1 MPDLI
6 LVTAVIASIALFW
19 SIWFMQTHPVNA
31 VPRYIAE
38 AVLKVFYGSVVIAII
53 FWTTFILY

>member
-19 SIWFMQTHPVNA
+19 SIWFMQTHSVNS

-38 AVLKVFYGSVVIAII
+38 AVAKVFYGSIVVSII
-53 FWTTFILY
+53 FWVTFILS